1 MTLKIGE
8 KIKELRKSQD
18 ITQEKLA
25 DYLNIS
31 YQAVSKWENEL
42 ALPDITLLPKLANFF
57 GVSTDELLDLKASEN
72 EAELK
77 KYEEQYQE
85 LNRKGKVLEKIELS
99 RKVLDVYPR
108 NYQWM
113 LNLAY
118 SLVSYCSTSE
128 QEKYSQEHK
137 FKEEAINLCERVLE
151 DCTVDSIRHSAIQ
164 ILCYNYPDIGK
175 EEKAIKL
182 AESMPD
188 MLLCKEAL
196 LSRIYSGEECLKQ
209 NQSNLMQMIDYCSGI
224 LYEMACRKDLRYGL
238 TIEERIKHLEIAIEL
253 YQMICDGDENSLFYN
268 CRLSLYYLMIAKLYC
283 QKEEVDMVIKY
294 LLLSEKCAINYDSVF
309 DLGEQKYN
317 SMFLSQLTW
326 NPKSVSTNWDG
337 TLQEQLFYNLDDVC
351 FGLLKDNDEFIKLK
365 KRLKKSNPKK
375 QF

>member
-1 MTLKIGE
+1 MLKIGE
-8 KIKELRKSQD
+8 KIKELRKAQD
-18 ITQEKLA
+18 VTQEKLA

-31 YQAVSKWENEL
+31 YQAVSKWENGL

-57 GVSTDELLDLKASEN
+57 GVSTDELLCLNTSEN
-72 EAELK
+72 KIELK
-77 KYEEQYQE
+77 EYEKEYQE
-85 LNRKGKVLEKIELS
+85 LNRNGKVLEKIELS
-99 RKVLDVYPR
+99 RKVLDLYPR

-118 SLVSYCSTSE
+118 GLVSYCSTSE
-128 QEKYSQEHK
+128 QQKYSQEHK

-175 EEKAIKL
+175 KEQAIKL

-196 LSRIYSGEECLKQ
+196 LSRIYYGEESLKQ

-224 LYEMACRKDLRYGL
+224 LYEMACRKDLHHGL
-238 TIEERIKHLEIAIEL
+238 TLEERIKHLEVAIKL

-294 LLLSEKCAINYDSVF
+294 LLLSEKCAINYDSIF

-317 SMFLSQLTW
+317 SIFLSQLAW
-326 NPKSVSTNWDG
+326 NPKSVGTNWDG
-337 TLQEQLFYNLDDVC
+337 TLQGQLLYNLDDIC
-351 FGLLKDNDEFIKLK
+351 FADLSENEEFKNLKN
-365 KRLKKSNPKK
+365 RLKKL
-375 QF
+375 

>member
-31 YQAVSKWENEL
+31 YQAVSKWENGL

-72 EAELK
+72 EAERK

-85 LNRKGKVLEKIELS
+85 LNRKGKVLEKIELC
-99 RKVLDVYPR
+99 REVLSKYPR

-128 QEKYSQEHK
+128 QQKYSQEHK
-137 FKEEAINLCERVLE
+137 FKEEAIDLCERVLE

-175 EEKAIKL
+175 KEQAVKL

-209 NQSNLMQMIDYCSGI
+209 NQSNLLQMIDYCAGI
-224 LYEMACRKDLRYGL
+224 LYEMSCRKDLRHGL
-238 TIEERIKHLEIAIEL
+238 TLQERMKHLETAIKL
-253 YQMICDGDENSLFYN
+253 YQMICEGDENCLFYN
-268 CRLSLYYLMIAKLYC
+268 CRLSLYYLMIAKLHC
-283 QKEEVDMVIKY
+283 QENNIDIIIEN

-317 SMFLSQLTW
+317 SIFLTQMTW
-326 NPKSVSTNWDG
+326 NPKSVATNCDC
-337 TLQEQLFYNLDDVC
+337 TLQEQLLYNLDDVC
-351 FGLLKDNDEFIKLK
+351 FELLKDNEEFIKLK
-365 KRLKKSNPKK
+365 KRLKKSDLKK
-375 QF
+375 